1 LATQSILDLVQEETV
16 DFEDQ
21 LQENEEGV
29 SIDQLGPSPK
39 RRKIC
44 HTSLSGRQ
52 VALLN
57 SPKSAKTSW
66 SSGRSNFRPIS
77 TFKDGNIE
85 PDFAFDTESAFP
97 LVNKQSQWDL
107 PSTFQE
113 DCVRRLPMSIFSE
126 EVSTIPDNTTE
137 IKQLA
142 EEATLAVHVGQHPP
156 INSDMLPSE
165 AKSSIPWSD
174 ILLVQSEGDQ
184 SMDIHAE
191 EVERAQDQTSREN
204 DADHRYQTRVL
215 NGHAL
220 DNDLRINNQNEVSNT
235 PPGTPVGQCELG
247 LESLR
252 GKLSNPRLAISAK
265 RQSKK
270 RKKLKLEDT
279 PQSEDELTMTNE
291 EKDLPTST
299 TQPVEGYIK
308 DMNSR
313 NRDAKVKAR
322 LLEQD
327 PSILASMVV
336 ERDVEMPIELSEN
349 REPSTEEKLVSDVY
363 IVQTKRGRGRPQI
376 SYSSK
381 DASAKE
387 ESPIAVEQIESQ
399 NSSYKSST
407 SAQPLAEMEFNPQ
420 TLEANEPLL
429 ETEAQTTETQTS
441 LALDAKEN
449 SKSNKTG
456 PLQDSTSSNWR
467 VPYRVGLSKRTR
479 IAPLLKVL
487 RK

>member
-191 EVERAQDQTSREN
+191 EVERAQDQ
-204 DADHRYQTRVL
+204 
-215 NGHAL
+215 
-220 DNDLRINNQNEVSNT
+220 INNQNEVSNT